1 MARTSGCR
9 LVARM
14 REGDQRAWLTG
25 LVPLLLG
32 CAPAQQEGLQLPR
45 ETALDGLSHIEA
57 RELSIPDVQR
67 LDDSLALKRLL
78 VDVGSGVHLY
88 VIEEGSGL
96 PPLVLVNGGPG
107 NTLHSFLPHF
117 SAAARFA
124 RVIYYDQR
132 GTGRSDWVP
141 GPSGYSTAQAVE
153 DLEALRIALGIDR
166 WIVLGH
172 SYGGLVAQWY
182 AMRYPE
188 RLLGM
193 ILVGSSVPVDG
204 LELGE
209 RDYRS
214 AEERRR
220 IREVY
225 AIQGQPVLPVHSQ
238 YVDLET
244 LQRMIFNGYINGDWK
259 RQYFFKPSRERM
271 AQIARYEWVHDRDF
285 NSEVRQDGFARD
297 LRGVFRDFPIPTLIV
312 EGVYDA
318 NWGPAKPQRFA
329 AEHPNA
335 KLVIIDG
342 AAHFPFA
349 AQPDTFFARLE
360 EFMRALPSI
369 SSARIAQWKHS
380 VSGR

>member
-1 MARTSGCR
+1 MVSFSTCGPAGWKGHGTWC
-9 LVARM
+9 
-14 REGDQRAWLTG
+14 AWLTG
-25 LVPLLLG
+25 MVVFSWSCSPV
-32 CAPAQQEGLQLPR
+32 QSRLPHGR
-45 ETALDGLSHIEA
+45 ETALDGLTHIESRVVA
-57 RELSIPDVQR
+57 VPDVPR
-67 LDDSLALKRLL
+67 LDDSLPLRSRRL
-78 VDVGSGVHLY
+78 DVGAGVKLY
-88 VIEEGSGL
+88 VAEEGSGL
-96 PPLVLVNGGPG
+96 PLVLVNGGPG

-117 SAAARFA
+117 SPAARFA

-132 GTGRSDWVP
+132 GSGRSDWVR
-141 GPSGYSTAQAVE
+141 GSSKYSTAQAVE
-153 DLEALRIALGIDR
+153 DLEGIRMALGIDR

-172 SYGGLVAQWY
+172 SYGGLIAQWY

-188 RLLGM
+188 RLQGVV
-193 ILVGSSVPVDG
+193 LVGSSVPVDG

-209 RDYRS
+209 REYRT

-225 AIQGQPVLPVHSQ
+225 AIRGQGVVPVHSQ
-238 YVDLET
+238 HVDLET
-244 LQRMIFNGYINGDWK
+244 LRGMIFNGYINGDWK

-285 NSEVRQDGFARD
+285 NAEVRQDGFARD

-312 EGVYDA
+312 EGAYDA
-318 NWGPAKPQRFA
+318 NWGPAKPQLFA

-335 KLVIIDG
+335 QLAIIDE

-349 AQPDTFFARLE
+349 EQPDAFFRRLE
-360 EFMRALPSI
+360 EFMRSLPSV
-369 SSARIAQWKHS
+369 SSARMAQWKRS